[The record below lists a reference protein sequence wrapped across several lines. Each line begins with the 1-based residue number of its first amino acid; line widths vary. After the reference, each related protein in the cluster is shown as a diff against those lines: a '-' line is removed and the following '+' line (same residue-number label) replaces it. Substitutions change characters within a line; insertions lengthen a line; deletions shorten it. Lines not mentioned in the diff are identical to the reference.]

1 MPDMLVKL
9 YDLDFGWADEIQ
21 AKKGVTIRKP
31 LAPERRYVIDWV
43 MDVAGYSAR
52 WADEVA
58 TAMAHTPYTCFIATK
73 DEELVGF
80 AVYDSVAL
88 GFFGPTGV
96 LPEDQHQGIGTALM
110 LSCFR
115 EMKMRGYGYAVVG
128 GVGPQAYYE
137 KTVNAIVI
145 PDSWPGVYKGMLTL
159 RDKVDWDSQRQRWV
173 RKQT

>member
-31 LAPERRYVIDWV
+31 IAPERRYVIDWV
-43 MDVAGYSAR
+43 MDVDGAC

-58 TAMAHTPYTCFIATK
+58 NAMAHTPYTCFIATK
-73 DEELVGF
+73 EDELVGF

-96 LPEDQHQGIGTALM
+96 RPEHRNQGIGTALM
-110 LSCFR
+110 LACFR
-115 EMKMRGYGYAVVG
+115 DMRMKGYGYAIVG

-137 KTVNAIVI
+137 KTVNAVAI

-159 RDKVDWDSQRQRWV
+159 GDKVSWDSERQRWV
-173 RKQT
+173 RQQT